1 MRLRRSFH
9 IGGFVTG
16 VHAATSLLSQPPA
29 SNFSLCGR
37 RHRLTIS
44 TVLSGLKDA
53 IDEKNDLASKLV
65 YARRRQQDAIAWAV
79 KEKELLAAKAKRQLE
94 EETQRLEEEEKLET
108 YLQEVRER
116 SGPEAAEEVQ
126 RQMKEKRNKDAPYTR
141 SIDAFGDKS
150 VKLQHSFSGLADNRI
165 IAWWELLYW
174 NYIRFFFTQERL
186 IAKDRFGNKFTVTWQ
201 FQKGREEQRRMYRK
215 DSNKRHLPY
224 GSLAT
229 DDRLW
234 ERWMRGHRGD
244 PPSVAEEEHCRNYK
258 KDYFGPMILEDEE
271 VEDALMRIM
280 AHMNRSQQTF
290 QELDDD
296 QVYGDAHRATK
307 PLRQAEHQPH
317 VEHDQKAKRGA
328 TWTLGFVRGDL
339 FYNEEE
345 VEVMRTELGHVFR
358 NMAWQE
364 LEYKRQV
371 RMNKKQHPVRK
382 PTSDDPNAPDGE
394 PFVHYWER
402 TDLGIPYHDA
412 VPDLTTPELER
423 LRIET
428 DQSEDERL
436 AIRKELGL
444 MDLGDIREGR
454 SPIDKPGAR
463 DPFQPP
469 PVSSRWRPKC
479 WEEAWGTGVGNK
491 W

>member
-1 MRLRRSFH
+1 MFSTCWSGGGGCRLR
-9 IGGFVTG
+9 
-16 VHAATSLLSQPPA
+16 ALPA
-29 SNFSLCGR
+29 VVSASAPLWCAR
-37 RHRLTIS
+37 RHRLTNASI
-44 TVLSGLKDA
+44 LSSIKDMA
-53 IDEKNDLASKLV
+53 DETNDLASKLV
-65 YARRRQQDAIAWAV
+65 YAKRRQEDAVAWAV
-79 KEKELLAAKAKRQLE
+79 KEKEMLAEKAKRQLAE
-94 EETQRLEEEEKLET
+94 EVRQQQENEKLEA
-108 YLQEVRER
+108 YLKIAAE
-116 SGPEAAEEVQ
+116 SGDAAEAAA
-126 RQMKEKRNKDAPYTR
+126 RQQIAKVNSPYIR
-141 SIDAFGDKS
+141 SVDAFGEKS
-150 VKLQHSFSGLADNRI
+150 VRLQHSFAGLADNRI
-165 IAWWELLYW
+165 IKWWEKLYW
-174 NYIRFFFTQERL
+174 NYLRYGFTQERL

-215 DSNKRHLPY
+215 DANKKHLPY

-244 PPSVAEEEHCRNYK
+244 PPSIAEEEHARDYK
-258 KDYFGPMILEDEE
+258 KQYFGAMVLEEEE

-290 QELDDD
+290 QELDED

-307 PLRQAEHQPH
+307 PLRQAEHHPEK
-317 VEHDQKAKRGA
+317 EHAAKAQAGA

-371 RMNKKQHPVRK
+371 RVNRRQHPVRK
-382 PTSDDPNAPDGE
+382 PAEGTTDPNAPDGE

-423 LRIET
+423 LRVEV
-428 DQSEDERL
+428 DQIEDERL

-444 MDLGDIREGR
+444 TDLGDIREGR
-454 SPIDKPGAR
+454 DPIDKAGGCE
-463 DPFQPP
+463 PFQPP

-479 WEEAWGTGVGNK
+479 WEEMWGTGAGNK